1 MTTDYKL
8 MFLLL
13 FRPKLVPRLALFGLR
28 TQTGELLML
37 LHPDCIFTIRI
48 AMNLWEIL
56 LKFGGELG
64 ANLCNVKKKEVQD

>member
-1 MTTDYKL
+1 
-8 MFLLL
+8 
-13 FRPKLVPRLALFGLR
+13 
-28 TQTGELLML
+28 ML